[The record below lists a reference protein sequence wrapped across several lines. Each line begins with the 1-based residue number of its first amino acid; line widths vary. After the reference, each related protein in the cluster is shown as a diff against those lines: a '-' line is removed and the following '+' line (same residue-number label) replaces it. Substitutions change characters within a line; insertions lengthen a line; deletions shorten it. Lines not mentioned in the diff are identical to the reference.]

1 MFLTKNY
8 RGNFFNTDCITSVFA
23 LKELL
28 TTASLL
34 SVTICLTFTGICP
47 GLYSV
52 LFFHNSNDGM
62 LEKPQAKKDL
72 IKKKKKQ
79 QMQLIIQL
87 LLQTDDTHM
96 LNTPHLGEDA

>member
-1 MFLTKNY
+1 M
-8 RGNFFNTDCITSVFA
+8 
-23 LKELL
+23 
-28 TTASLL
+28 
-34 SVTICLTFTGICP
+34 
-47 GLYSV
+47 

-62 LEKPQAKKDL
+62 LEKPQANKDL
-72 IKKKKKQ
+72 IKKKNQ